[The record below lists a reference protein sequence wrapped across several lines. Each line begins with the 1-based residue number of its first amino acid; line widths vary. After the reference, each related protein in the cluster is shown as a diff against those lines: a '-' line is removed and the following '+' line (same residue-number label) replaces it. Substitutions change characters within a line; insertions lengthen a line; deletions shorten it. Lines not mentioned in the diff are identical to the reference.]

1 MPRVEGK
8 GRVVP
13 KREEVVMEE
22 DDVEIV
28 EEVTEEVIVKPT
40 KIIASQK
47 TAPAKVVELAVPQ
60 ENPGYYYHELRVP
73 ISYDGVEFSEIHFD
87 FEAMNGQDLLGVEEE
102 LARKNK
108 ISLGV
113 ELSKVNQY
121 LLAVRAANKMKEEN
135 GFTMTSDLLEQLP
148 MADFNSICNA
158 TRRFFTQ

>member
-13 KREEVVMEE
+13 KSKGTIEEEVV
-22 DDVEIV
+22 
-28 EEVTEEVIVKPT
+28 EEVDMEILEEEAVKPT
-40 KIIASQK
+40 KIIASKK
-47 TAPAKVVELAVPQ
+47 TQAKVVELAVPQ

-73 ISYDGVEFSEIHFD
+73 ISYDGVEFSEIHLD
-87 FEAMNGQDLLGVEEE
+87 FEAMNGQDLLDVEEE
-102 LARKNK
+102 IARKNK

-121 LLAVRAANKMKEEN
+121 LLAVRAANKMKDEN

-148 MADFNSICNA
+148 MADFNDICNA